1 VKTALVTGATGLL
14 GQSLTRELLAS
25 QWRVRG
31 LVRLSTA
38 GLPRGVEAVSG
49 DVTAP
54 LSLAAAVE
62 ECDAVFHCAAAV
74 GDAVG
79 AREMWRVNVDGTRHM
94 LEAAVAAGVPRF
106 VYASSVA
113 VYGRRSGV
121 YPEDTPLGDP
131 GNPYGRTK
139 AAAEKLLLSE
149 VPGDAPCTAVIVR
162 PTNIYGLGDRHLL
175 GRVVALLTSKRAAL
189 IDGGRGRLN
198 LVYADD
204 VAALMKAAAE
214 VPAPRPI
221 YNVTGPDRITWREF
235 VELLSSCLELS
246 PPHRDISR
254 RTAMAVAAC
263 LEGMAALR
271 LLRRPPLS
279 RFAVDLVTGNRSYPI
294 DRARTDLD
302 FEPAIDLQEGL
313 ARVLPELRSGVIS
326 AAAG

>member
-1 VKTALVTGATGLL
+1 MTGATGLL
-14 GQSLTRELLAS
+14 GQALSRELLAG

-38 GLPRGVEAVSG
+38 ALPRGVQAVSG

-54 LSLAAAVE
+54 VSLAAAVD

-94 LEAAVAAGVPRF
+94 LEAAIAAGVPRF

-139 AAAEKLLLSE
+139 AAAEKILL
-149 VPGDAPCTAVIVR
+149 GDSPCTPIVVR
-162 PTNIYGLGDRHLL
+162 PTNIYGPGDRHLL
-175 GRVVALLTSKRAAL
+175 GRVVALLSSKRAAL

-204 VAALMKAAAE
+204 VAALMRAAAE
-214 VPAPRPI
+214 APAPRPI
-221 YNVTGPDRITWREF
+221 YNVTGPDRITWRDF
-235 VELLSSCLELS
+235 VDQLSSYLDLS
-246 PPHRDISR
+246 PPQRDISR
-254 RTAMAVAAC
+254 RTARTVAAC

-279 RFAVDLVTGNRSYPI
+279 RFAVDLVTGDRSYPI
-294 DRARTDLD
+294 DRARADLD

-313 ARVLPELRSGVIS
+313 ARVLPELRSGITS
-326 AAAG
+326 TAAG

>member
-1 VKTALVTGATGLL
+1 MKTALVTGATGLL
-14 GQSLTRELLAS
+14 GQALTRDLLAN

-31 LVRLSTA
+31 LVRVSTA
-38 GLPRGVEAVSG
+38 GVPGGVEAVSG

-54 LSLAAAVE
+54 GSLAAAVE
-62 ECDAVFHCAAAV
+62 DCDAVFHCAAAV

-79 AREMWRVNVDGTRHM
+79 SREMWRVNVDGTHHM

-139 AAAEKLLLSE
+139 AAAEKLLL
-149 VPGDAPCTAVIVR
+149 GDAPRTAIIVR
-162 PTNIYGLGDRHLL
+162 PTNIYGPGDRHLL

-204 VAALMKAAAE
+204 VAALMRAAAE
-214 VPAPRPI
+214 APAPRPI

-235 VELLSSCLELS
+235 VEQLSSHLQMS
-246 PPHRDISR
+246 PPHRDISP
-254 RTAMAVAAC
+254 RTAKAIAAC
-263 LEGMAALR
+263 FEGMAALR

-279 RFAVDLVTGNRSYPI
+279 RFAVDLVTGDRSYPI
-294 DRARTDLD
+294 DRARVDLD

-313 ARVLPELRSGVIS
+313 ARVLPELRSGVTS

>member
-1 VKTALVTGATGLL
+1 MTGATGLL
-14 GQSLTRELLAS
+14 GQALSRELLAG

-38 GLPRGVEAVSG
+38 ALPRGVQAVSG

-54 LSLAAAVE
+54 VSLAAAVD

-74 GDAVG
+74 GDTVG

-94 LEAAVAAGVPRF
+94 LEAAIAAGVPRF
-106 VYASSVA
+106 IYASSVA

-139 AAAEKLLLSE
+139 AAAEKILL
-149 VPGDAPCTAVIVR
+149 GDSPCTPIVVR
-162 PTNIYGLGDRHLL
+162 PTNIYGPGDRHLL
-175 GRVVALLTSKRAAL
+175 GRVVALLSSKRAAL

-204 VAALMKAAAE
+204 VAALMRAAAE
-214 VPAPRPI
+214 APAPRPI
-221 YNVTGPDRITWREF
+221 YNVTGPDRITWRDF
-235 VELLSSCLELS
+235 VDQLSSYLDLS
-246 PPHRDISR
+246 PPQRDISR
-254 RTAMAVAAC
+254 RTARTVAAC

-279 RFAVDLVTGNRSYPI
+279 RFAVDLVTGDRSYPI
-294 DRARTDLD
+294 DRARADLD

-313 ARVLPELRSGVIS
+313 ARVLPELRSGITS
-326 AAAG
+326 TAAG

>member
-1 VKTALVTGATGLL
+1 MTGATGLL
-14 GQSLTRELLAS
+14 GQALSRELLAG

-38 GLPRGVEAVSG
+38 ALPRGVQAVSG

-54 LSLAAAVE
+54 VSLAAAVD

-94 LEAAVAAGVPRF
+94 LEAAIAAGVPRF
-106 VYASSVA
+106 IYASSVA

-139 AAAEKLLLSE
+139 AAAEKILL
-149 VPGDAPCTAVIVR
+149 GDSPCTPIVVR
-162 PTNIYGLGDRHLL
+162 PTNIYGPGDRHLL
-175 GRVVALLTSKRAAL
+175 GRVVALLSSKRAAL

-204 VAALMKAAAE
+204 VAALMRAAAE
-214 VPAPRPI
+214 APAPRPI
-221 YNVTGPDRITWREF
+221 YNVTGPDRITWRDF
-235 VELLSSCLELS
+235 VDQLSSYLDLS
-246 PPHRDISR
+246 PPQRDISR
-254 RTAMAVAAC
+254 RTARTVAAC

-279 RFAVDLVTGNRSYPI
+279 RFAVDLVTGDRSYPI
-294 DRARTDLD
+294 DRARADLD

-313 ARVLPELRSGVIS
+313 ARVLPELRSGITS
-326 AAAG
+326 TAAG

>member
-1 VKTALVTGATGLL
+1 MTGATGLL
-14 GQSLTRELLAS
+14 GQALSRELLAG

-38 GLPRGVEAVSG
+38 ALPRGVQAVSG

-54 LSLAAAVE
+54 VSLAAAVD

-94 LEAAVAAGVPRF
+94 LEAAIAAGVPRF
-106 VYASSVA
+106 IYASSVA

-139 AAAEKLLLSE
+139 AAAEKILL
-149 VPGDAPCTAVIVR
+149 GDSPCTPIVVR
-162 PTNIYGLGDRHLL
+162 PTNIYGPGDRHLL
-175 GRVVALLTSKRAAL
+175 GRVVALLSSKRAAL

-204 VAALMKAAAE
+204 VAALMRAAAE
-214 VPAPRPI
+214 APAPRPI
-221 YNVTGPDRITWREF
+221 YNVTGPDRITWRDF
-235 VELLSSCLELS
+235 VDQLSSYLDLS
-246 PPHRDISR
+246 PPQRDISR
-254 RTAMAVAAC
+254 RTARTVAAC

-279 RFAVDLVTGNRSYPI
+279 RFAVDLVTGDRSYPI
-294 DRARTDLD
+294 DRAQADLD

-313 ARVLPELRSGVIS
+313 ARVLPELRSGITS
-326 AAAG
+326 TAAG

>member
-1 VKTALVTGATGLL
+1 MTGATGLL
-14 GQSLTRELLAS
+14 GQALSRELLAG

-38 GLPRGVEAVSG
+38 ALPRGVQAVSG

-54 LSLAAAVE
+54 VSLAAAVD

-74 GDAVG
+74 GDTVG

-94 LEAAVAAGVPRF
+94 LEAAIAAGVPRF
-106 VYASSVA
+106 IYASSVA

-139 AAAEKLLLSE
+139 AAAEKILL
-149 VPGDAPCTAVIVR
+149 GDSPCTPIVVR
-162 PTNIYGLGDRHLL
+162 PTNIYGPGDRHLL
-175 GRVVALLTSKRAAL
+175 GRVVALLSSKRAAL

-204 VAALMKAAAE
+204 VAALMRAAAE
-214 VPAPRPI
+214 APAPRPI
-221 YNVTGPDRITWREF
+221 YNVTGPDRITWRDF
-235 VELLSSCLELS
+235 VDQLSSYLDLS
-246 PPHRDISR
+246 PPQRDISR
-254 RTAMAVAAC
+254 RTARTVAAC

-279 RFAVDLVTGNRSYPI
+279 RFAVDLVTGDRSYPI
-294 DRARTDLD
+294 DRAQADLD

-313 ARVLPELRSGVIS
+313 ARVLPELRSGITS
-326 AAAG
+326 TAAG